1 MKEMIC
7 ITCPTGCKLQAE
19 LVDGKLSV
27 TGHTCKKGEAFALAE
42 LTHPTRTLCSTVR
55 AKGGPARMLPVRTDR
70 EIPKGAIPQVMALLA
85 GVVVERPLICGDV
98 VVNLAPI
105 CEGNMIATCD
115 WAAEGGAL

>member
-19 LVDGKLSV
+19 LVDGVFRV

-42 LTHPTRTLCSTVR
+42 LTNPTRTLCSTVR
-55 AKGGPARMLPVRTDR
+55 AKGGPTLMLPVRTDR
-70 EIPKGAIPQVMALLA
+70 EIPKGAIPRVMALLA
-85 GVVVERPLICGDV
+85 EIVVDKAMACGDV
-98 VVNLAPI
+98 VANLMPL

-115 WAAEGGAL
+115 WGI